1 MKVLIADGS
10 ALIRNRLIDSLKDNK
25 DIEIIGQAKNAIE
38 TIAALWK
45 LNPDTVVMDIQM
57 PTGSGIEVLQSIK
70 KHKPSTCV
78 IVLTSSDDPAY
89 REKCMALGAHSFL
102 DKATEFY
109 RVAEILKGLS
119 P

>member
-10 ALIRNRLIDSLKDNK
+10 SLIRDRLVDSLNGNK

-38 TIAALWK
+38 IVAALWK
-45 LNPDTVVMDIQM
+45 FNPDAVVMDIQM
-57 PTGSGIEVLQSIK
+57 PAGSGTEVLQSIK
-70 KHKPSTCV
+70 KHKPSTHV
-78 IVLTSSDDPAY
+78 IVLTSSDDPVY

-109 RVAEILKGLS
+109 RVEEILKGL
-119 P
+119 